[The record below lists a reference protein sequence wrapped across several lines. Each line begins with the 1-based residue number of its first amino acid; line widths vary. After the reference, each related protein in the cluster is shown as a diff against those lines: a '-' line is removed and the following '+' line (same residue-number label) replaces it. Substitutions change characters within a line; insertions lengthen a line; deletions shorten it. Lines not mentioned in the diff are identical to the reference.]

1 MFLPTR
7 NCCEPVKTC
16 HQPILVNVGDGK
28 RRMLNALIGWA
39 LGFSVLSA
47 GVVWLHFQWQ
57 NERHIVLRNHMQQD
71 ARALMETMVHD
82 LKRSNFQALLSN
94 NSPGNSGQCPSD
106 FCGLPEDFEISQ
118 QHILF
123 SWDRNANGIKNNNE
137 CSGFRR
143 NGKDLQTKTSCKPVV
158 WTTMND
164 SKNLQILELNF
175 RIECDLSPGSLGH
188 VVAVAMR
195 FQSSTEKTPQSVQ
208 RLIRLRNHNMHV
220 GSTDIACG
228 ANN

>member
-1 MFLPTR
+1 
-7 NCCEPVKTC
+7 
-16 HQPILVNVGDGK
+16 
-28 RRMLNALIGWA
+28 
-39 LGFSVLSA
+39 
-47 GVVWLHFQWQ
+47 
-57 NERHIVLRNHMQQD
+57 
-71 ARALMETMVHD
+71 
-82 LKRSNFQALLSN
+82 
-94 NSPGNSGQCPSD
+94 
-106 FCGLPEDFEISQ
+106 
-118 QHILF
+118 
-123 SWDRNANGIKNNNE
+123 
-137 CSGFRR
+137 
-143 NGKDLQTKTSCKPVV
+143 
-158 WTTMND
+158 MND

>member
-1 MFLPTR
+1 
-7 NCCEPVKTC
+7 
-16 HQPILVNVGDGK
+16 
-28 RRMLNALIGWA
+28 MLNALIGWA

-57 NERHIVLRNHMQQD
+57 NERHIVLRNHIQQD

-82 LKRSNFQALLSN
+82 LKRSNFQATMSN
-94 NSPGNSGQCPSD
+94 NNPGNSGQCPSD
-106 FCGLPEDFEISQ
+106 FCGLSEDFEISQ
-118 QHILF
+118 QQILF
-123 SWDRNANGIKNNNE
+123 SLDRNANGIKNNNE

-143 NGKDLQTKTSCKPVV
+143 NSKVLQTKTSCKPVV

-175 RIECDLSPGSLGH
+175 RIECDYSADSIGH

-195 FQSSTEKTPQSVQ
+195 FQSSTEMAPQSVE
-208 RLIRLRNHNMHV
+208 RLVRLRNHNMHV
-220 GSTDIACG
+220 RSTGIACG
-228 ANN
+228 MNN